1 MKYSERLADERDE
14 PCALSGGQ
22 TKTRIGALVPLLA
35 DSELGTDAAQGLRA
49 TCFLFTPLFLCL
61 FIIIIIIIIILF
73 FSALFG

>member
-49 TCFLFTPLFLCL
+49 TCFLFTPLD
-61 FIIIIIIIIILF
+61 
-73 FSALFG
+73 FGLLGVFRARFPSSGG